1 MEFSECS
8 GYHRIV
14 HITGFFF
21 LLTTIGLGTVE
32 RAGFNEIDVTVAD
45 GVEGKIVTPARG
57 ENALTR
63 AVLLLHGW
71 TGKMDGVGDMFKRL
85 AAELGDAEIAS
96 LRINFRGEGVRNG
109 HRLTSTFATRIAD
122 AEAALAMMHGK
133 FPGARIGVVGF
144 SLGGATALALT
155 GRHPEAVASLVLW
168 STSGNPVV
176 DLLGYP
182 ENSGGHRGHRE
193 AIEKG
198 QSTVQS
204 WAELTLTREHL
215 MGFIGYDLM
224 GPLRGYQG
232 ALFLIRGSDDFLK
245 RYEDQILDAVSGWRE
260 EFLIIGGA
268 NHIFHTLDPK
278 SVYDERVIVATLLW
292 LTETL

>member
-14 HITGFFF
+14 HITVFFF

-63 AVLLLHGW
+63 AVLSLHGW

-133 FPGARIGVVGF
+133 FRGARIGVVGF